1 MINTE
6 EGRQHQKQ
14 AGRGREAKSKMQ
26 TSQIWHVQMQ
36 IYFFCT
42 KEGASS
48 FIPFKGF
55 AKSSSSSHLDRHGL
69 SGDAQTDRLY
79 FGHAH
84 THIIESPSNRLILFL
99 KCNFYYE
106 FFTPYYLI
114 FLFINLWTTNF
125 EIWRSVYAIYYELN
139 LLCHG

>member
-1 MINTE
+1 
-6 EGRQHQKQ
+6 
-14 AGRGREAKSKMQ
+14 
-26 TSQIWHVQMQ
+26 MQ
-36 IYFFCT
+36 IFFCA
-42 KEGASS
+42 KEGAFS
-48 FIPFKGF
+48 FVPFKGF

-99 KCNFYYE
+99 KCNFHHE
-106 FFTPYYLI
+106 FV
-114 FLFINLWTTNF
+114 NLWTTNF
-125 EIWRSVYAIYYELN
+125 EIWRSVHAIYYELN